1 MLMNREN
8 SVPQKMT
15 LIETL
20 GVNDIDSGSRGNTK
34 PLGFDI
40 KDRIS
45 IIDENAFAR
54 DCLARC
60 LCDLESDCDIVA
72 FADVDEWLRFEP
84 GAGGSIVLL
93 CATGLRLT
101 EQVLRN
107 DLARLK
113 AGDPQARFIIM
124 SDSENPDQMLD
135 AIEQG
140 ASGYIPSNINLD
152 VAVKAIR
159 LVRAGGVF
167 IPASALL
174 KSRSAAD
181 QVTASRKEGERCFF
195 TARQAE
201 VVKALRRGQPNKLIA
216 YELNMG
222 ECTVKVHIR
231 NIMKKLN
238 ARNRTEVAFL
248 TNGMFPP
255 EGEAAR

>member
-1 MLMNREN
+1 MN
-8 SVPQKMT
+8 

-20 GVNDIDSGSRGNTK
+20 PVDAIDSGRSEDDLSEDSNTK
-34 PLGFDI
+34 DS
-40 KDRIS
+40 IS

-60 LCDLESDCDIVA
+60 LCDIERDCAILT
-72 FADVDEWLRFEP
+72 FAGVDEWQRFDR
-84 GAGGSIVLL
+84 GVGGSIVLL
-93 CATGLRLT
+93 CAVGATAT
-101 EQVLRN
+101 ENVLHR
-107 DLARLK
+107 DLARMK
-113 AGDPQARFIIM
+113 MIDPQSRFIIM

-135 AIEQG
+135 AIEHG
-140 ASGYIPSNINLD
+140 ASGYIPSSINLD

-181 QVTASRKEGERCFF
+181 QVASRKEGERSLF

-238 ARNRTEVAFL
+238 ARNRTEVAFM
-248 TNGMFPP
+248 TNGMFLP
-255 EGEAAR
+255 EGDSPR